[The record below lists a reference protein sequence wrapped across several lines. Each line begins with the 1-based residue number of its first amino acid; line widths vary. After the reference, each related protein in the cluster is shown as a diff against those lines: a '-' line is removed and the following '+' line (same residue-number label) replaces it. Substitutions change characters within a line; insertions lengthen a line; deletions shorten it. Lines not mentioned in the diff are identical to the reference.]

1 MLLPIYL
8 QQGLLLTAFTSGLL
22 LLPGGI
28 LNGFLSPITGKL
40 FDKFGP
46 RVLVIPGAAI
56 LVLVMWLFT
65 QIDLDTSKGTIIF
78 YHCIMMVAISMIMMP
93 AQTNGLNQLP
103 RKYYPHGT
111 AILNTLQQVS
121 GAIGVAFFISMMSA
135 GTKDYLANNTEAVS
149 PEELGALALNAGI
162 HNAFYI
168 GMIFAVVGLVLSFFV
183 KRTKAPEEA

>member
-1 MLLPIYL
+1 M
-8 QQGLLLTAFTSGLL
+8 TAFAAGLI

-46 RVLVIPGAAI
+46 RALVVPGSAI
-56 LVLVMWLFT
+56 LVFVMWLFT
-65 QIDLDTSKGTIIF
+65 RITLETTSGTLIL

-121 GAIGVAFFISMMSA
+121 GAIGVAFFISIMSA
-135 GTKDYLANNTEAVS
+135 GQKDYLAKSADPTAPAELAQSLSAGMNNS
-149 PEELGALALNAGI
+149 
-162 HNAFYI
+162 FFI
-168 GMIFAVVGLVLSFFV
+168 GMIFAIVALVLSFFV
-183 KRTKAPEEA
+183 RRTKSPTN